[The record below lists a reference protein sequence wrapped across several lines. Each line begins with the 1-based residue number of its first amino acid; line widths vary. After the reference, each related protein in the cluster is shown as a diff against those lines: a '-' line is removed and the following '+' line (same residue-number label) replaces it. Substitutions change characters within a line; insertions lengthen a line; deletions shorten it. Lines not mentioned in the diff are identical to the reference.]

1 MTFIQRNSFLLMKLG
16 KISRW
21 ELWVVFW
28 GTSII
33 FMIGCKSTG
42 EPEKKPVVKSFS
54 DISRE
59 KLFTMPPMEE
69 EVFQVFITSDEF
81 TVNQV
86 SAKDAIE
93 FLNDEKGNHAFL
105 KVIEKYNK
113 IEYFAHGVV
122 MLELYPGNG
131 RLKRIRFINPSGV
144 GEIDKL
150 ISEDATRWTYKFPK
164 GFVDPLR
171 FNVRYGVA
179 LRKEI
184 SRDEAIQ
191 ELKKYTR

>member
-1 MTFIQRNSFLLMKLG
+1 MKLG
-16 KISRW
+16 KILRW
-21 ELWVVFW
+21 ESWVVFW
-28 GTSII
+28 GISILFI
-33 FMIGCKSTG
+33 FGCKSSGKT
-42 EPEKKPVVKSFS
+42 EKKPVEKTFFDV
-54 DISRE
+54 SRE
-59 KLFTMPPMEE
+59 RFFAMPPMEE

-81 TVNQV
+81 TVKQV
-86 SAKDAIE
+86 SAQDAIE
-93 FLNDEKGNHAFL
+93 FQHDEKGNIAFR

-113 IEYFAHGVV
+113 IEYFAHGVL

-150 ISEDATRWTYKFPK
+150 ISEDVTRWTYKFPK
-164 GFVDPLR
+164 DYVDPLR

-184 SRDEAIQ
+184 SRDEAVQ